1 MKLRSR
7 SSLPQ
12 PGTSALSA
20 DKPSE
25 RNGFTLLEIMVAL
38 AIFSLAALAMVRL
51 QGYSVRSTANL
62 GDSGMAWQVA
72 RNVAVEILSN
82 PAPPTLGETRGAE
95 LNGGQIWN
103 WVAIT
108 SPTDDKRLVTVNIEV
123 TGTGNARLRKAGLTL
138 ARPVEQ

>member
-1 MKLRSR
+1 MCVS
-7 SSLPQ
+7 P
-12 PGTSALSA
+12 A
-20 DKPSE
+20 DQSHP

-38 AIFSLAALAMVRL
+38 AIFSIAALAMVRL

-82 PAPPTLGETRGAE
+82 PAPPTLGDTEGE
-95 LNGGQIWN
+95 EMNGGQN
-103 WVAIT
+103 WRWTANT
-108 SPTDDKRLVTVNIEV
+108 SKTDDARLLRVDIIV
-123 TGTGNARLRKAGLTL
+123 TGTGNAALRKAQLTI

>member
-1 MKLRSR
+1 MSQDKR
-7 SSLPQ
+7 SSP
-12 PGTSALSA
+12 
-20 DKPSE
+20 
-25 RNGFTLLEIMVAL
+25 NGFTMIEIMVAL

-82 PAPPTLGETRGAE
+82 PAPPTLGETGGKE
-95 LNGGQIWN
+95 VNGGQEWR
-103 WVAIT
+103 WTSIT
-108 SPTDDKRLVTVNIEV
+108 AKTDDARLVRVDIAV
-123 TGTGNARLRKAGLTL
+123 VGTGNAASRKAQLTI